1 MKGYNQLVTEG
12 CAPFAQT
19 QTHNPFQINPHNSPN
34 NSAEQVS
41 LWHLYIFVVE
51 RKKVIKT

>member
-19 QTHNPFQINPHNSPN
+19 QTHNPFQINPHNSPD